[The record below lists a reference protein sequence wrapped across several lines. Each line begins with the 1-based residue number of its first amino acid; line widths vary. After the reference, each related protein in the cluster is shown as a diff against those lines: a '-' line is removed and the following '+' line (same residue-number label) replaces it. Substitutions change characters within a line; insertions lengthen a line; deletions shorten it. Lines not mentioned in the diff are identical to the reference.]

1 MKKGYGIAKIVIVI
15 ITKTLVFVRRKNVDE
30 TYIYVLVKAVIPLD
44 HRGQNKR
51 FFFYW
56 VT

>member
-51 FFFYW
+51 FFFIG
-56 VT
+56 